1 MGNMT
6 DGLELKPLLARRPVF
21 DNFERVFAYD
31 LAVRGPLG
39 GSAFYQEAPPEQ
51 LIAQIFLDIGI
62 DRVAPGHD
70 VLVTVNRDL
79 LLGDTLPSLPADRVI
94 LQIPTTVGADAEV
107 AAACAALA
115 KGGYRL
121 AVHVEDPSKSG
132 ALLSVAHVAKF
143 DVTSVGPVQLLDVA
157 KTLRSYPGRLL
168 ATNVRHSSERNACAT
183 IGFDLFEGYRFSTPE
198 TVTPRELGMDHLN
211 AFRVLNLVREPTAKD
226 QEIEDLLRRD
236 VGLSYKLLRMVNS
249 AATGARDIQSIGH
262 ALRILGREQVARWLA
277 ILLVTDGNDAGV
289 RAELV
294 HLALVRARMCESM
307 AHVIG
312 GPPARGALFLVGMV
326 SVLDQLLELPMP
338 DLCEAMKLAPE
349 LRSALVDRAG
359 LLGSVLRMIDA
370 YVAGDWEELRAV
382 SDKLGADPSGLGQS
396 YIDAIAWASSH
407 GKGAAA

>member
-1 MGNMT
+1 MT
-6 DGLELKPLLARRPVF
+6 DGSELKPLLARRPVF
-21 DNFERVFAYD
+21 DNSERVFAYD

-39 GSAFYQEAPPEQ
+39 GSVDHEVEPEQ
-51 LIAQIFLDIGI
+51 LIAQIFLEVGI

-79 LLGDTLPSLPADRVI
+79 LLGGTLPSLPADRVI
-94 LQIPTTVGADAEV
+94 FQLPATVSADEETAS
-107 AAACAALA
+107 ACAALA
-115 KGGYRL
+115 RDGYRL
-121 AVHVEDPSKSG
+121 AVHVEDPIKAAS
-132 ALLSVAHVAKF
+132 LLEIAHIAKF
-143 DVTSVGPVQLLDVA
+143 DVTSVGPAQLLDVA
-157 KTLRSYPGRLL
+157 QVLRGYPGRLL
-168 ATNVRHSSERNACAT
+168 ATNVRHTGERDACAT
-183 IGFDLFEGYRFSTPE
+183 IGFELFEGYRFTAPE
-198 TVTPRELGMDHLN
+198 TVVRRELGMDHLN
-211 AFRVLNLVREPTAKD
+211 AFRVLNLVRDPKAKD
-226 QEIEDLLRRD
+226 QEIEELLRKD

-249 AATGARDIQSIGH
+249 AASGGRDIQSIGH

-349 LRSALVDRAG
+349 LRSALVDRNG
-359 LLGSVLRMIDA
+359 LLGSVLRMIDS
-370 YVAGDWEELRAV
+370 YVIGDWPQLEAV
-382 SDKLGADPSGLGQS
+382 AEKLGADASGLGQS
-396 YIDAIAWASSH
+396 YIDAIGWASSQ
-407 GKGAAA
+407 GKNT